1 MTDQRSP
8 ASGPLAGK
16 TIAFLESR
24 RAQEVARL
32 IERQGGKPHITPT
45 LREVPV
51 EDEAAVRPWLERL
64 SRSEFQVVVFLTG
77 VGCRNLL
84 EAAGRFGLLEASLA
98 GLAASRV
105 VARGPKPV
113 QVLKEHWVRIDYVPP
128 EPNTSDELLAEMVG
142 WDLPGKRIGLQCYGG
157 TTPFLERLRDGLAA
171 AGAPVDAVMPYR
183 WEGPVDD
190 RPVRDLIAACLAGDV
205 DALAVMSSSQI
216 HNLFAIAEE
225 HDQATALQ
233 RALND
238 PRVLVAAVGPVTR
251 DAIEAHGVHVD
262 LEPEHPKMG
271 HLITAIAARLG
282 SRD

>member
-1 MTDQRSP
+1 
-8 ASGPLAGK
+8 
-16 TIAFLESR
+16 
-24 RAQEVARL
+24 
-32 IERQGGKPHITPT
+32 
-45 LREVPV
+45 
-51 EDEAAVRPWLERL
+51 
-64 SRSEFQVVVFLTG
+64 
-77 VGCRNLL
+77 
-84 EAAGRFGLLEASLA
+84 
-98 GLAASRV
+98 
-105 VARGPKPV
+105 
-113 QVLKEHWVRIDYVPP
+113 
-128 EPNTSDELLAEMVG
+128 
-142 WDLPGKRIGLQCYGG
+142 
-157 TTPFLERLRDGLAA
+157 
-171 AGAPVDAVMPYR
+171 MPYR